1 MTVYNINLGIGWAN
15 SGVEYAQLYRSKI
28 FQQMQQPAKFIFL
41 DFISSD
47 NIEHLTHNLGFRDE
61 DVIWLYQYFTDIKIA
76 PTTYRTDDLEQTFA
90 HDFDRV
96 ERTDNFVR
104 YYFDAAEEMV
114 TGYFGTKNK
123 AVIER
128 AEFVSKGKLIR
139 KDFFTTTRLFS
150 EYYAPRD
157 DRAYLYERHYFNND
171 GSVAYEE
178 LIDGDQVM
186 YRFKDRILYH
196 HTELV
201 AYLLQSLGLTSQDVI
216 ILDRETGVGST
227 VFKNKGQAKLGVVV
241 HAEHFSENY
250 TNQHHILWNNFYEY
264 QFTQASHVDF
274 FITAT
279 AAQKKVLDRHFKKY
293 LGQKPKVVEIPVGN
307 LAALR
312 QPEKPRRHHSLL
324 TASRLAPEKHVDWLA
339 KAVVKVQQV
348 IPDVTF
354 DIYGNGAEGDK
365 IRQVISDNHA
375 EAYIQ
380 LKGHADMTAIYEN
393 YAAYISAST
402 SEGFGLTL
410 MEAVGS
416 GLPIIGFDVP
426 YGNQNFILPD
436 KNGYLVE
443 YNEAQAIEDYTDGLA
458 QAIIKLLEQPD
469 LTAFS
474 QASYQLAEKYLNS
487 AVQAT
492 WRKALAE
499 VTHD

>member
-1 MTVYNINLGIGWAN
+1 M
-15 SGVEYAQLYRSKI
+15 
-28 FQQMQQPAKFIFL
+28 
-41 DFISSD
+41 
-47 NIEHLTHNLGFRDE
+47 
-61 DVIWLYQYFTDIKIA
+61 
-76 PTTYRTDDLEQTFA
+76 
-90 HDFDRV
+90 
-96 ERTDNFVR
+96 
-104 YYFDAAEEMV
+104 
-114 TGYFGTKNK
+114 
-123 AVIER
+123 
-128 AEFVSKGKLIR
+128 
-139 KDFFTTTRLFS
+139 
-150 EYYAPRD
+150 
-157 DRAYLYERHYFNND
+157 
-171 GSVAYEE
+171 
-178 LIDGDQVM
+178 
-186 YRFKDRILYH
+186 
-196 HTELV
+196 
-201 AYLLQSLGLTSQDVI
+201 
-216 ILDRETGVGST
+216 
-227 VFKNKGQAKLGVVV
+227 
-241 HAEHFSENY
+241 
-250 TNQHHILWNNFYEY
+250 
-264 QFTQASHVDF
+264 
-274 FITAT
+274 
-279 AAQKKVLDRHFKKY
+279 
-293 LGQKPKVVEIPVGN
+293 
-307 LAALR
+307 
-312 QPEKPRRHHSLL
+312 
-324 TASRLAPEKHVDWLA
+324 DWLA

-375 EAYIQ
+375 EDYIQ
-380 LKGHADMTAIYEN
+380 LKGHADMTTIYEN